1 MTKLLRSWISQSW
14 ISRIPFLATSIVL
27 VLAVLATPSAR
38 GQAYTETVLYSFM
51 GGTDGAGPFTHL
63 IMDAAGNLYGTTP
76 LGGVFQNGTVFK
88 VDTSGHETVLHT
100 FSEPAYGAY
109 PYGRLTMDAA
119 GNLFGTTYVGG
130 AFSAGTVFKL
140 DTSGVYTVL
149 YNFSGYQ
156 DGGNPQGGLLLVE
169 PENYFLGMT
178 TRGGYRKCFE
188 EPSGC
193 GIVYKLAPN
202 STGGWTE
209 TVLHTFTGAPDGS
222 VPLGELTRDAQGF
235 LYGTTQSGG
244 ASNFGTVFKLRARQ
258 ETVLYS
264 FTGAADG
271 ASPQGT
277 LVRDAAG
284 NLYGTAG
291 GGNNLCSHGTQCGVV
306 FKLDTSGHETVFYA
320 FKGGTDGAG
329 PNDRLVNDAAGN
341 LYGTTYLGG
350 DRPCCGTVFKLDT
363 TGTKSVLHS
372 FTGIPDGKNPMA
384 GLAMDA
390 AGNVYGTT
398 YQGGLKTCHQTGGN
412 GCGIVFK
419 LAP

>member
-1 MTKLLRSWISQSW
+1 VGAESCTNWHLTRRAGGRRQYC
-14 ISRIPFLATSIVL
+14 
-27 VLAVLATPSAR
+27 TP
-38 GQAYTETVLYSFM
+38 Y
-51 GGTDGAGPFTHL
+51 
-63 IMDAAGNLYGTTP
+63 
-76 LGGVFQNGTVFK
+76 
-88 VDTSGHETVLHT
+88 
-100 FSEPAYGAY
+100 
-109 PYGRLTMDAA
+109 
-119 GNLFGTTYVGG
+119 
-130 AFSAGTVFKL
+130 
-140 DTSGVYTVL
+140 
-149 YNFSGYQ
+149 
-156 DGGNPQGGLLLVE
+156 
-169 PENYFLGMT
+169 
-178 TRGGYRKCFE
+178 
-188 EPSGC
+188 
-193 GIVYKLAPN
+193 
-202 STGGWTE
+202 
-209 TVLHTFTGAPDGS
+209 TGAPDGS

-264 FTGAADG
+264 FTGGADG
-271 ASPQGT
+271 ASPQGA

-291 GGNNLCSHGTQCGVV
+291 GGNNLCSHGAQCGVV
-306 FKLDTSGHETVFYA
+306 FKLDTSGHETVLYA
-320 FKGGTDGAG
+320 FKGGTDGAD
-329 PNDRLVNDAAGN
+329 PTDRLVRDAAGN

-390 AGNVYGTT
+390 AGNLYGTT